1 MKYDYSLYL
10 VTDRANICKDAEN
23 ADGRSSKDTAENIA
37 AKNVTGKSNEE
48 KAVSFRALCTAVEQ
62 AILGGCT
69 MVQLREKKI
78 SSKDFYNLA
87 KEVKQVTD
95 KHHIPLIIN
104 DRMDI
109 ALAVKAAGVHIGQR
123 DIPVAAARKV
133 IGKNMLLGVS
143 ASSLREAVRAL
154 KDGADYLGVGAMY
167 PTQTKGDAE
176 HVTKEELQAVRKAIP
191 IPIVAIGGIDKEKA
205 AKLMKLGIDGVA
217 VVSAILAQP
226 DIRKAAGELRK
237 AVREKSI

>member
-69 MVQLREKKI
+69 MVQLREKEI

-87 KEVKQVTD
+87 KEVKQQSETV
-95 KHHIPLIIN
+95 IPKEDPDLMEY
-104 DRMDI
+104 R
-109 ALAVKAAGVHIGQR
+109 
-123 DIPVAAARKV
+123 
-133 IGKNMLLGVS
+133 
-143 ASSLREAVRAL
+143 
-154 KDGADYLGVGAMY
+154 Y
-167 PTQTKGDAE
+167 DA
-176 HVTKEELQAVRKAIP
+176 
-191 IPIVAIGGIDKEKA
+191 KEK
-205 AKLMKLGIDGVA
+205 GNNSYDG
-217 VVSAILAQP
+217 QP
-226 DIRKAAGELRK
+226 GKRKKRRQETEAEEKDTRKSPEGGWVNFDIK
-237 AVREKSI
+237 V

>member
-23 ADGRSSKDTAENIA
+23 ADSGSLKDTAENIA
-37 AKNVTGKSNEE
+37 AKNVTGKSIEE

-95 KHHIPLIIN
+95 KYHIPLIIN

-123 DIPVAAARKV
+123 DIPAAAARKI

-143 ASSLREAVRAL
+143 ASSLREAVCAL

-176 HVTKEELQAVRKAIP
+176 HVTKEELQAVRKAVP

-205 AKLMKLGIDGVA
+205 AELMKLGIDGVA

>member
-69 MVQLREKKI
+69 MVQLREKEI

-95 KHHIPLIIN
+95 KHHIPLI
-104 DRMDI
+104 
-109 ALAVKAAGVHIGQR
+109 
-123 DIPVAAARKV
+123 IPVAAARKV

-176 HVTKEELQAVRKAIP
+176 RVTKEELQAVRSAVP

-205 AKLMKLGIDGVA
+205 AELMKLGIDGVA